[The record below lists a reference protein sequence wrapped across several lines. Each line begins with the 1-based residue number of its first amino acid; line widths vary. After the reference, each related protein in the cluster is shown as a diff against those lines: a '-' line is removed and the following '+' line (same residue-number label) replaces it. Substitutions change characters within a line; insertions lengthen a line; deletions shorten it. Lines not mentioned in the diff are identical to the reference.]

1 MLLYLHGFESS
12 PQSHKV
18 TQLKAFCK
26 LYGIDVHC
34 PQLPASM
41 AATQA
46 LLDELVGQP
55 WQGIVGS
62 SLGAFWAHYMVSLQ
76 QGQFGHAARAVLINP
91 AVGPSQSLA
100 SYRGTRWHPYLEQT
114 YELEQNAFETLAA
127 MESKLRDDVALWVWL
142 QTGDETLPYQRAR
155 RFYHSQR
162 MLVEQG
168 GHHRFD
174 GFERYLPT
182 LLKFLMI

>member
-18 TQLKAFCK
+18 TQLSAYCEAHGVAV
-26 LYGIDVHC
+26 YC

-46 LLDELVGQP
+46 LLDDLVQQP
-55 WQGIVGS
+55 WQGVVGS
-62 SLGAFWAHYMVSLQ
+62 SLGAFWAHYLVSAQ
-76 QGQFGHAARAVLINP
+76 HCQYGRASRAVLINP
-91 AVGPSQSLA
+91 AVSPSQSLA
-100 SYRGTRWHPYLEQT
+100 AYRGRRWHPYLAQS
-114 YELEQNAFETLAA
+114 YELEQNAFATLAA
-127 MESKLRDDVALWVWL
+127 MESTLCDEVALWVWL

-155 RFYHSQR
+155 KYYHSQR

-168 GHHRFD
+168 GHHRFA
-174 GFERYLPT
+174 GFERYLPA